1 MTTNSQAGIEDKILT
16 SASASVWAL
25 SIWPRPGLCLVNLAW
40 KMCYQ
45 MLNNIGFIH
54 FVVVSLQHSLQMLS
68 TLMWDI
74 NSFMCCC
81 HCRHVPCVLSQK
93 YLHVAG
99 LDLDPWPRRHGLGLA
114 STSWFLPRPRPRPR
128 PCLSLGLDVLASFN
142 ITANNLNHEWMNG

>member
-1 MTTNSQAGIEDKILT
+1 MTTNSQAGLEDTILT

-25 SIWPRPGLCLVNLAW
+25 SIWPQPGLGLVNLAW

-45 MLNNIGFIH
+45 MQNNIGFIH

-81 HCRHVPCVLSQK
+81 HCRHVPCVRNIYMWPALT
-93 YLHVAG
+93 LTP
-99 LDLDPWPRRHGLGLA
+99 DLEDMA
-114 STSWFLPRPRPRPR
+114 SASPRPRPR
-128 PCLSLGLDVLASFN
+128 PCLSLGLDVFASFN